1 MKTNQ
6 RTFAWIAAITAC
18 LTLSLAIAQQTPAT
32 AVDKVPADKALKML
46 GTAVP
51 VTNLDRSLAFYTKGL
66 GMQMTMRMERPD
78 VVEVPLTFPGGGPY
92 LILLWSK
99 AATTTTPASTPST
112 RRVILDVPDLKSLE
126 SQLKANG
133 YQFKGPI
140 NEIAQYHSAVALLD
154 DPDGNHFELVQR
166 SQ

>member
-1 MKTNQ
+1 MKMNQ
-6 RTFAWIAAITAC
+6 RAFAWTAAIAAG
-18 LTLSLAIAQQTPAT
+18 LTLSLASAQQTPNT
-32 AVDKVPADKALKML
+32 GDKPPAGKALKML
-46 GTAVP
+46 GTAIP
-51 VTNLDRSLAFYTKGL
+51 VTDLDRSLAFYSKGL
-66 GMQMTMRMERPD
+66 GMQATMRMERPE

-99 AATTTTPASTPST
+99 TSSATTPGAPPSS
-112 RRVILDVPDLKSLE
+112 RRVILDVPDLKALE

-133 YQFKGPI
+133 YSLKGPI
-140 NEIAQYHSAVALLD
+140 SEIAQYHRAVALLD